1 MNQSPSLSDIHAF
14 AIDADGVL
22 WHGEK
27 ALPGFIDFFAF
38 LRQNNIPFAIV
49 TNNAT
54 KTQQDI
60 VNKFARL
67 GVEIAPHEIVTSSI
81 ATAEYLKTQ
90 YPVGTR
96 LHAIGNGARHAL
108 EEAGFVLADDNVEAV
123 VVGMDFTIDYP
134 RLRTAALLIN
144 AGARFIGTNSD
155 RSFPFEGGFAPGNG
169 AILAAL
175 SAATDV
181 SPFIIGKPESP
192 MFEIA
197 LRHLK
202 SDAVHTVML
211 GDRLETDILG
221 GQRAGLK
228 TILVLS
234 GVTSAEMLAQ
244 SDTQPDW
251 VFEGIDTLVD
261 TLKTK

>member
-1 MNQSPSLSDIHAF
+1 MNRSPSLSDIQAF

-22 WHGEK
+22 WHGET
-27 ALPGFIDFFAF
+27 ALPGFVEFFAF
-38 LRQNNIPFAIV
+38 LRQNDIPFAIV

-54 KTQQDI
+54 KTQQNMVD
-60 VNKFARL
+60 KCARL
-67 GVEIAPHEIVTSSI
+67 GVEIAPHEVVTSSI

-90 YPVGTR
+90 YPAGTR
-96 LHAIGNGARHAL
+96 LHAIGIGVRHAL
-108 EEAGFVLADDNVEAV
+108 EEAGFVLADNDVKAI
-123 VVGMDFTIDYP
+123 VVGMDFTIDYL
-134 RLRTAALLIN
+134 RLRKATLLIN
-144 AGARFIGTNSD
+144 AGARFIGTNPD
-155 RSFPFEGGFAPGNG
+155 RSFPFEDGFAPGNG

-181 SPFIIGKPESP
+181 EPFIIGKPETP

-202 SDAVHTVML
+202 SDPDHTAML

-234 GVTSAEMLAQ
+234 GITSAELLTQ
-244 SDTQPDW
+244 SEIRPDW
-251 VFEGIDTLVD
+251 VFSGINELTDK
-261 TLKTK
+261 LKS

>member
-1 MNQSPSLSDIHAF
+1 MNQALSLSDIRAF

-22 WHGEK
+22 WHGET
-27 ALPGFIDFFAF
+27 ALPGFIDFFAL
-38 LRQNNIPFAIV
+38 LRQNDIPFAIV

-54 KTQQDI
+54 KTQQNI
-60 VNKFARL
+60 VDKFARL
-67 GVEIAPHEIVTSSI
+67 GVKIAPHEVVTSSI

-90 YPVGTR
+90 YPAGTQ
-96 LHAIGNGARHAL
+96 LHAIGDGLRHAL
-108 EEAGFVLADDNVEAV
+108 TSAGFVLADDNVEAV

-144 AGARFIGTNSD
+144 AGARFIGTNPD
-155 RSFPFEGGFAPGNG
+155 KSFPFEGGFAPGNG

-175 SAATDV
+175 STATDV
-181 SPFIIGKPESP
+181 DPFIIGKPETP

-202 SDAVHTVML
+202 SDVAHTAML

-234 GVTSAEMLAQ
+234 GITSAEMLTQ
-244 SDTQPDW
+244 SDIQPNW
-251 VFEGIDTLVD
+251 VFSGIDQLVD
-261 TLKTK
+261 ALKKL